1 MDKKFSGNQWFTVNN
16 NTKPV
21 YEDPVEQN
29 NNVAFNKQPLEENY
43 MADPEALEGR
53 FIQMIEDL
61 EPARD
66 VREAYKD
73 CIDGGCDAARLANI
87 IDHHISTGNLSP
99 EEGYFIM
106 TGSNPGD
113 QGSKPE
119 VGRISLDQYKA
130 LNDVS
135 PRDREIQ
142 RRASLGS
149 AYRPDEEDLDFG
161 ARDRD

>member
-29 NNVAFNKQPLEENY
+29 NNVAFNKEPLEENY

-87 IDHHISTGNLSP
+87 VDHHISTGNLSP

-113 QGSKPE
+113 QGSRP
-119 VGRISLDQYKA
+119 
-130 LNDVS
+130 DVS

>member
-1 MDKKFSGNQWFTVNN
+1 MDKKFSGNQWFTVNTD
-16 NTKPV
+16 TKPV
-21 YEDPVEQN
+21 YNDYVEQN
-29 NNVAFNKQPLEENY
+29 NSELFDKQPIEELNE
-43 MADPEALEGR
+43 DPESLEGR
-53 FIQMIEDL
+53 FVQMIEDL

-73 CIDGGCDAARLANI
+73 CIDGGCDPARLANI

-113 QGSKPE
+113 QGSRP
-119 VGRISLDQYKA
+119 
-130 LNDVS
+130 DVS
-135 PRDREIQ
+135 PRDREVE

>member
-29 NNVAFNKQPLEENY
+29 NNVAFNKQPIEEPIEELSE
-43 MADPEALEGR
+43 DPEALEAR

-73 CIDGGCDAARLANI
+73 CIDGGCDPAKLAMILDKGVENG
-87 IDHHISTGNLSP
+87 DLHP
-99 EEGYFIM
+99 QEAYYIM
-106 TGSNPGD
+106 TGSQPGD
-113 QGSKPE
+113 ADPSD
-119 VGRISLDQYKA
+119 VGHRGYDKRDQ
-130 LNDVS
+130 DVS
-135 PRDREIQ
+135 PKTT
-142 RRASLGS
+142 
-149 AYRPDEEDLDFG
+149 
-161 ARDRD
+161 

>member
-29 NNVAFNKQPLEENY
+29 NNVAFNKQPIEELSE
-43 MADPEALEGR
+43 DPEALEAR
-53 FIQMIEDL
+53 LIQMIEDL

-66 VREAYKD
+66 VREAYMD
-73 CIDGGCDAARLANI
+73 CVRGGCDMYRINVFLNTAEKKGYLNNSEKYLI
-87 IDHHISTGNLSP
+87 KFG
-99 EEGYFIM
+99 EE
-106 TGSNPGD
+106 SD
-113 QGSKPE
+113 EQGSRP
-119 VGRISLDQYKA
+119 
-130 LNDVS
+130 DVS
-135 PRDREIQ
+135 PRDRELQ
-142 RRASLGS
+142 RRANLGS

>member
-29 NNVAFNKQPLEENY
+29 NNVAFNKKPLEENY
-43 MADPEALEGR
+43 MEDPEVAEGR
-53 FIQMIEDL
+53 FISMLEDRKDPDSDVTANDL
-61 EPARD
+61 RD
-66 VREAYKD
+66 AYKD
-73 CIDGGCDAARLANI
+73 CINANCDPERLANI
-87 IDHHISTGNLSP
+87 VDHHISIGSVGP
-99 EEGYFIM
+99 EEGYLIL

-113 QGSKPE
+113 QGSRP
-119 VGRISLDQYKA
+119 
-130 LNDVS
+130 DVS
-135 PRDREIQ
+135 PRDREVE

-149 AYRPDEEDLDFG
+149 AYRPDEEPLDFG

>member
-29 NNVAFNKQPLEENY
+29 NNVAFNKEPLEENY
-43 MADPEALEGR
+43 MVDPEALEGR

-87 IDHHISTGNLSP
+87 VDHHISTGNLSP

-113 QGSKPE
+113 QGSRP
-119 VGRISLDQYKA
+119 
-130 LNDVS
+130 DVS

>member
-29 NNVAFNKQPLEENY
+29 NNVAFNKEPLEENY

-87 IDHHISTGNLSP
+87 IDHHISAGNLSP

-113 QGSKPE
+113 QGSRP
-119 VGRISLDQYKA
+119 
-130 LNDVS
+130 DVS

>member
-1 MDKKFSGNQWFTVNN
+1 MDKKFSGNQWFSVNN

-29 NNVAFNKQPLEENY
+29 NNIAFNKKPLEENY

-61 EPARD
+61 EPAQD

-73 CIDGGCDAARLANI
+73 CIDGGCDPARLANI

-99 EEGYFIM
+99 EEGYYIM

-113 QGSKPE
+113 QGSKP
-119 VGRISLDQYKA
+119 
-130 LNDVS
+130 DVS
-135 PRDREIQ
+135 PKTTE
-142 RRASLGS
+142 
-149 AYRPDEEDLDFG
+149 FG
-161 ARDRD
+161 KQLQKWADDQS